1 MKTFFKSH
9 KFIFAAGAIAA
20 VAIVGIAIS
29 FVSRAG
35 PGSAEFYLAKAD
47 EMAFNNNWM
56 GAAPLYKT
64 AQTGFLARRDTD
76 HVLYAEVSQIPAVME
91 SRPLGDL
98 IGQTNAMLHRPGAT
112 DPHVHLR
119 ILTVKG
125 ILELE
130 YDAAIAKATWSE
142 VEREAEALGEYR
154 LASRANGEQGILA
167 FLLGN
172 IGEASSRVKS
182 AYLKAKILLDRPA
195 QVRYASLIGRG
206 ILELGR
212 YKESLSYLDKAISL
226 ADAHP
231 EIARPMIA
239 YAAKVDALVGL
250 KRYDEA
256 LRLADHIVYLSRK
269 RNVREHLAQAL
280 GAKASVL
287 QAKGDWTGAIGSYTD
302 AVAALQSLDSWR
314 SLNGI
319 DAALAKA
326 YEHQSQFDAALKAI
340 DAAIAANRRTPDEIY
355 FVPRNLAIKA
365 EILAKSGRRKQAESV
380 YQNGSEMLE
389 VLLRHVPT
397 PLIERSVLSEV
408 SELYSGYFTLLADDK
423 RLAEAF
429 TTIERAHGRLE
440 AQSLWYDK
448 LRPPD
453 AQTPAERAVNT
464 LELKLLDTTDA
475 NQRAVLLNK
484 IYDLEQLLPS
494 HSPGPFREPVS
505 LAALRQ
511 QLSPDEALLEYV
523 LSEPT
528 SSVLTISAAAVHR
541 YTLPSRSRIEND
553 CRRYFHELSKKQA
566 DIQLARRLYTEL
578 VPADASEINTARTLI
593 IVPDGVLNVLPFAA
607 LVNPEGK
614 YLVTTKT
621 ISNAPSATVLD
632 LLRTRGRNR
641 LGIPYLGV
649 AAWTQTKDTRPW
661 VVRAITGPERSQL
674 VPLPESEH
682 EIEAAASL
690 LPHPDK
696 LLVGAN
702 ATRTN
707 FLRLPL
713 AKYDVLHLAL
723 HGYADMEFPDRSALV
738 FAPAPQLN
746 DSGFLQAREIR
757 QLHLNARLVTLS
769 ACNTAAGPV
778 DETGANTI
786 VNAFIEAGA
795 QSVVSTLW
803 DVDDR
808 PGSKLMESFYQHLA
822 NGEGRAEALRRAKL
836 RFVNSGLPPYYWA
849 NFQMVGDAEEP
860 LYPDR
865 KLAGIARR
873 NDHRKPNDKN

>member
-1 MKTFFKSH
+1 MKVFRKSRL
-9 KFIFAAGAIAA
+9 FLFALGAIAA
-20 VAIVGIAIS
+20 AILVSVAVHVLSHPAFGT
-29 FVSRAG
+29 
-35 PGSAEFYLAKAD
+35 PEFYLAEAD

-64 AQTGFLARRDTD
+64 AQTGFLRRGDTD
-76 HVLYAEVSQIPAVME
+76 HALYAEVSQIPATME
-91 SRPLGDL
+91 SRPLGAL
-98 IGQTNAMLHRPGAT
+98 IGQTNAMLHRPGAN
-112 DPHVHLR
+112 DPRVHLR

-130 YDAAIAKATWSE
+130 YDAALAKATWSE
-142 VEREAEALGEYR
+142 VEREAKALGEYR

-172 IGEASSRVKS
+172 VGEASSRVKS
-182 AYLKAKILLDRPA
+182 AYLKAKILLDQPA

-256 LRLADHIVYLSRK
+256 LRLADHIVYLSRTRK
-269 RNVREHLAQAL
+269 IREHLAQAL
-280 GAKASVL
+280 AAKASVL
-287 QAKGDWTGAIGSYTD
+287 QAKGDWSGAIESYTD
-302 AVAALQSLDSWR
+302 AITAVQSLDSWR

-319 DAALAKA
+319 EAALAKA

-397 PLIERSVLSEV
+397 PLMERSVLSEV
-408 SELYSGYFTLLADDK
+408 SELYSGYFTLLADEN
-423 RLAEAF
+423 RLPEAF
-429 TTIERAHGRLE
+429 ATIERAHGRLE

-448 LRPPD
+448 LRPPE
-453 AQTPAERAVNT
+453 AQTPAERDVNA
-464 LELKLLDTTDA
+464 LELRLLDTTDG

-484 IYDLEQLLPS
+484 IYDVEQSLPS
-494 HSPGPFREPVS
+494 YSPGPFREPVS
-505 LAALRQ
+505 LAALQQ

-528 SSVLTISAAAVHR
+528 SSVLTVTTTAVHR
-541 YTLPSRSRIEND
+541 YTLPSRSRVEDD
-553 CRRYFHELSKKQA
+553 CRRYFHEISKKQT
-566 DIQLARRLYTEL
+566 DTQLARRLYTEL
-578 VPADASEINTARTLI
+578 LPAVSDIHAARILI
-593 IVPDGVLNVLPFAA
+593 IVPDGALNVLPFSA
-607 LVNPEGK
+607 LVNPQDN

-621 ISNAPSATVLD
+621 IINAPSATVLN

-649 AAWTQTKDTRPW
+649 AAWTETKDTRPW

-769 ACNTAAGPV
+769 ACKTAVGPI

-808 PGSKLMESFYQHLA
+808 PGSKLMESFYQRLA
-822 NGEGRAEALRRAKL
+822 NGEGRAEALREAKL
-836 RFVNSGLPPYYWA
+836 EFVKSGLAPYYWA
-849 NFQMVGDAEEP
+849 NFQMVGDAVEP

-865 KLAGIARR
+865 KLAGIG
-873 NDHRKPNDKN
+873 NSNESHRSKAQ